1 MECSESQE
9 EFSWDYKTPVLLD
22 MRSPSDGLQ
31 ILAEQNEKH
40 KENCNAWGTM
50 VQQVQRL
57 GGCIKTAQGWASE
70 TLPMLHSGRK
80 AESQVSGIRDR
91 TRSCLGK
98 GQRMWMQTLRNRT
111 ECLSVWVIIFSFLP
125 SFFTP
130 LKFHLSHWS
139 PEEQTN
145 RHCSLPQP
153 TGAATAVVT
162 LELGQQKALRRF
174 AGGDVGVTDEVP
186 T

>member
-1 MECSESQE
+1 
-9 EFSWDYKTPVLLD
+9 
-22 MRSPSDGLQ
+22 
-31 ILAEQNEKH
+31 
-40 KENCNAWGTM
+40 
-50 VQQVQRL
+50 
-57 GGCIKTAQGWASE
+57 
-70 TLPMLHSGRK
+70 
-80 AESQVSGIRDR
+80 
-91 TRSCLGK
+91 
-98 GQRMWMQTLRNRT
+98 MQTLRNRT
-111 ECLSVWVIIFSFLP
+111 ECLSVWVIIF

-162 LELGQQKALRRF
+162 LELGQQKALRHF